1 MSGRSW
7 CEVVSIA
14 ERQPDGQQT
23 QRLRGRCDVMANRS
37 DWGRGQPDECRG
49 HHSPISRMGPRPCIP
64 SRPAVMCAAQ
74 TGRTQ
79 DCTRPQ
85 SQSVKSILAMREP
98 STQDIRC
105 AQRLPTIL
113 PCGGARSCAPGHGEL
128 DQNELL
134 RPPSCGDVSP
144 RYQRGQRRTGQTLL
158 VPVPL
163 RRRSL
168 CQRQRRREAHR
179 W

>member
-98 STQDIRC
+98 STQDTRSC
-105 AQRLPTIL
+105 LVKLNQRAPDRMKLRTGPWLCLGLMTAPKCGAGLGASRPEQRLASKTP
-113 PCGGARSCAPGHGEL
+113 PAGRARTRPRQKRAEPH
-128 DQNELL
+128 L
-134 RPPSCGDVSP
+134 RE
-144 RYQRGQRRTGQTLL
+144 RQTG
-158 VPVPL
+158 
-163 RRRSL
+163 
-168 CQRQRRREAHR
+168 